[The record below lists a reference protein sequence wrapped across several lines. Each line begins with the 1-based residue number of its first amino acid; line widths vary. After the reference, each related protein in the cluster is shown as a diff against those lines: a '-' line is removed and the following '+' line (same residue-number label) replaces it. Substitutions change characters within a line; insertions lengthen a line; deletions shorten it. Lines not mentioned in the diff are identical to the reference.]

1 MDSFVSEK
9 RQSEIKRQALWT
21 AKTFGEYT
29 SSEFN
34 EKFNLL
40 YFKISNVLSENA
52 AISDNI
58 FFGVMSNLGFSLED
72 YKYLQTLNSKYIF
85 LEKETKKLIISYGVV
100 LRIVS
105 NMKNKEVDR
114 RDIDYMESAR
124 NYFGVNSK
132 KSNRGE
138 VFDYFSDRYF
148 VESNSYLDFDEMEPV
163 EDEYPVDKCIRT
175 DKEFVIG
182 KILRMTREIYS
193 DSQEDVA
200 NKALNIDRKK
210 LSFIEDGSYVRLYD
224 YLDSLLSIYGLLPSD
239 LDELL
244 ISYEEV
250 RNKTFDKHVISYCM
264 KKLILEKILL
274 NDKVTKNACQELNVM
289 LVRR

>member
-1 MDSFVSEK
+1 MNNFVSEK

-34 EKFNLL
+34 EKFNPL
-40 YFKISNVLSENA
+40 YFKISNVLSETVN
-52 AISDNI
+52 ISDKI
-58 FFGVMSNLGFSLED
+58 FLDVMSNFGFSLKN
-72 YKYLQTLNSKYIF
+72 YNYLQDLNLEYIF
-85 LEKETKKLIISYGVV
+85 LEKETKKLVISYGVA
-100 LRIVS
+100 LRILS

-138 VFDYFSDRYF
+138 VSDYFSDRDF

-163 EDEYPVDKCIRT
+163 EDESPVDKCLRT

-182 KILRMTREIYS
+182 KILRMTREIYN

-200 NKALNIDRKK
+200 NKALNINQKK

-224 YLDSLLSIYGLLPSD
+224 YLDSLLSIYGLFRSD
-239 LDELL
+239 LDELINL
-244 ISYEEV
+244 Y
-250 RNKTFDKHVISYCM
+250 KKLTMQTFDKHVISYCM
-264 KKLILEKILL
+264 KTLILEKILM
-274 NDKVTKNACQELNVM
+274 NDKLTKEACEVIKRRM
-289 LVRR
+289 KVR